1 MPSSGEAQPTDTAAM
16 VALSKTSIGGDFHA
30 TFHVYDKS
38 MRQAVE
44 EWRARRAVR
53 ELDEQYEDRV
63 RRLFV
68 EPQGWDTAVSILRRR
83 RIVLIRAEPGSGG
96 RTAAIR
102 LLGTD
107 DGGSGP
113 IHELSVHQDE
123 PGEHAVDRDDVL
135 ENDRLLLDLTLIGDD
150 RVGAIYSDLV
160 EFSATVL
167 VRNATLVVVL
177 PERRSHLHPELSH
190 LLTRVGRPDGT
201 AVFHRHLAA
210 YEGDHALPEP
220 VQPELLHVLDRGSM
234 QDIAHLA
241 ELVGEARDQPDS
253 GTTFAQWLGRA
264 LTAHAERSGEVAALV
279 AGLSGRCRALLLAS
293 ALLEGSSAD
302 EVFEAERSLIRALD
316 YPVVEA
322 HQFEEPDL
330 RTRFDEIGVEVERDS
345 RVRFRKLNYAEAV
358 RRHFWTNFPGL
369 RDGFGLWVV
378 DWGRRRTS
386 ADDRAEDVVERF
398 LDACLHVNRSS
409 DVVRAVDAW
418 ASGGPP
424 QVALALTALELG
436 LADIREGWVF
446 RRRCY
451 WWSVNHSLPAPLA
464 HVVIAACVDVIA
476 PNHPQQ
482 AIVRLHHA
490 AKHRDDD
497 VAKAAQS
504 ALLAL
509 SEDRRVL
516 RRLLTRLVE
525 PERSDLRQPRDRA
538 LFLAAADPARLLM
551 RSSDGVPLLAEV
563 GLHSYAVGPT
573 RSATAAGPSTRSPY
587 GAGWRPVRPGASP
600 TWSTSSLRRAGPS
613 SRRRRGCRRSP
624 SDGWRKPAAGRT
636 RRYAARPFAAWIG
649 PSTTPG
655 R

>member
-30 TFHVYDKS
+30 TFHVYDRS
-38 MRQAVE
+38 MRRAVE

-68 EPQGWDTAVSILRRR
+68 EPQGWDTAVSILRQR
-83 RIVLIRAEPGSGG
+83 RIVLLKAVPGSGG

-107 DGGSGP
+107 DRRSGP

-123 PGEHAVDRDDVL
+123 PGEHALDRDDVL

-150 RVGAIYSDLV
+150 RVSAIYGDLV
-160 EFSATVL
+160 EFSATVC

-177 PERRSHLHPELSH
+177 PERREHLRPELSH

-210 YEGDHALPEP
+210 YEADHALPEP
-220 VQPELLHVLDRGSM
+220 VRPELLHVLDRGSM
-234 QDIAHLA
+234 QDIADLA
-241 ELVGEARDQPDS
+241 VLVGEARDQPDS

-302 EVFEAERSLIRALD
+302 DVFEAEQSLIRALD

-330 RTRFDEIGVEVERDS
+330 RTRFDEIGVEVERGS
-345 RVRFRKLNYAEAV
+345 RIRFRKLNYAEAV

-369 RDGFGLWVV
+369 RDEFRDWVV
-378 DWGRRRTS
+378 NCGLRMRS
-386 ADDRAEDVVERF
+386 AGDHVEVF
-398 LDACLHVNRSS
+398 IEGYLDACLQVDRSA
-409 DVVRAVDAW
+409 DVTSAIDAW

-424 QVALALTALELG
+424 QVALALSALERG
-436 LADIREGWVF
+436 LADPRDGWRF

-451 WWSVNHSLPAPLA
+451 EWSVNHRLPEP
-464 HVVIAACVDVIA
+464 HVQVVIAACVDVIA

-482 AIVRLHHA
+482 AIVRLHHIA
-490 AKHRDDD
+490 RRRDD
-497 VAKAAQS
+497 VAQSAQS
-504 ALLAL
+504 ALLRLAD
-509 SEDRRVL
+509 DRRVL
-516 RRLLTRLVE
+516 RRLLARLVD
-525 PERSDLRQPRDRA
+525 PERSDLREPRDRA

-551 RSSDGVPLLAEV
+551 RSSNGVPLLAEV
-563 GLHSYAVGPT
+563 GLPMAGGNRWRAGHGGTPPH
-573 RSATAAGPSTRSPY
+573 RS
-587 GAGWRPVRPGASP
+587 RPGS
-600 TWSTSSLRRAGPS
+600 GH
-613 SRRRRGCRRSP
+613 RGRP
-624 SDGWRKPAAGRT
+624 YDDRT
-636 RRYAARPFAAWIG
+636 
-649 PSTTPG
+649 T
-655 R
+655 